1 MAAAKFHVEVH
12 GDVAVLVQEGA
23 PLFDETTKALA
34 AVIATSLEI
43 GSKKIIIDTRLSD
56 LVNYYNFVVRHAELL
71 PAIGLDG
78 SFRSAIVGLPEQVPV
93 MDFSRRQSRL
103 DRAALRGPGGSQAM
117 AAQLNSGTTV
127 EVPSPPR
134 VQRSPGLAPA
144 RCGNRELV
152 EAAGIDVRT
161 HPHATRRR

>member
-43 GSKKIIIDTRLSD
+43 RSKKIIIDARLSD
-56 LVNYYNFVVRHAELL
+56 LVNYYNYVVRHAELL

-93 MDFSRRQSRL
+93 MDFIVSV
-103 DRAALRGPGGSQAM
+103 G
-117 AAQLNSGTTV
+117 
-127 EVPSPPR
+127 
-134 VQRSPGLAPA
+134 
-144 RCGNRELV
+144 GNRGWIVRRFVDLE
-152 EAAGIDVRT
+152 EAKQWLRS
-161 HPHATRRR
+161 